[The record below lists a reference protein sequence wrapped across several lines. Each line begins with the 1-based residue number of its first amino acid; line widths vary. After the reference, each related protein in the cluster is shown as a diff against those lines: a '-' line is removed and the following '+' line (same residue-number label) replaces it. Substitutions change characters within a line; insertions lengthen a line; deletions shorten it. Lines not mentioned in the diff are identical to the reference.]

1 MQSWERVHKRCSCR
15 MCCGFC
21 CGSLCCG
28 LSGAIVPAG
37 PQKKAPTKKA
47 SCSSGNSEDF
57 LEDQAPQ
64 FPHAASAV
72 RSHVPQRSIG
82 SPTGCSHKQGGLSRT
97 ASQLSNRGATTTTL
111 RSSEHGA
118 TLQSTPSLR
127 SFLTLDT
134 GHSPSSPS
142 LSLQSPMTRSVQS
155 PSSRL
160 GSRDSYRS
168 DLLTTAAYNQTPE
181 SPLEDLE
188 SHEIVGP
195 PEITVFDF
203 VKPR

>member
-1 MQSWERVHKRCSCR
+1 

-21 CGSLCCG
+21 CGSLCCGSSSCG

-37 PQKKAPTKKA
+37 PQKKAPTKEE
-47 SCSSGNSEDF
+47 SSSSGNSEDF
-57 LEDQAPQ
+57 LEDKVPQ
-64 FPHAASAV
+64 SPHAASAV
-72 RSHVPQRSIG
+72 QSPVPQRSIG
-82 SPTGCSHKQGGLSRT
+82 SPTGWSHKQGGLSRT
-97 ASQLSNRGATTTTL
+97 ASQLSNRGATTTPL
-111 RSSEHGA
+111 PSSEHGA
-118 TLQSTPSLR
+118 TLQSTPASR

-181 SPLEDLE
+181 SLLEDSE

-203 VKPR
+203 VRPR